1 MSGNLAPDS
10 RSGVNNS
17 GMDKPALMGILNI
30 TPDSFYAESRYSL
43 DDALTEASSMIQSGA
58 TWLDIG
64 GESTRPGAEKISI
77 DEEIERVIPV
87 ISEIHNKYP
96 EILISVDTRNHQVA
110 RLAIENGAKMV
121 NDVSGL
127 RDQKMVDLVLET
139 GCIVCIMHMQGEPG
153 SMQEQPLYDDVV
165 EEVAQY
171 LESKAAELVKRGHS
185 KDKII
190 IDPGI
195 GFGKNHQ
202 HNIALMRAIS
212 RFKASGYDLLWGIS
226 RKSVIGQLT
235 GKSTAKERLAG
246 TLGSSI
252 FAALNG
258 VDIIRV
264 HDVDEH
270 NDMLNVYQALVG

>member
-1 MSGNLAPDS
+1 MPGSSVKIVMILHLVHVPE
-10 RSGVNNS
+10 
-17 GMDKPALMGILNI
+17 LNI
-30 TPDSFYAESRYSL
+30 ANR
-43 DDALTEASSMIQSGA
+43 ASEWILQRIQ
-58 TWLDIG
+58 LQVVLVDQV
-64 GESTRPGAEKISI
+64 
-77 DEEIERVIPV
+77 RVRAV
-87 ISEIHNKYP
+87 
-96 EILISVDTRNHQVA
+96 
-110 RLAIENGAKMV
+110 
-121 NDVSGL
+121 
-127 RDQKMVDLVLET
+127 VLE
-139 GCIVCIMHMQGEPG
+139 V
-153 SMQEQPLYDDVV
+153 VV

-258 VDIIRV
+258 VDILRV